1 MKISVIIP
9 VRNEEQSIRQLL
21 DSLKNQTLT
30 PTEIIITDGGS
41 TDRTPEIIEEYDIGL
56 LPIRLIRAVRAF
68 PGRGRNLAAT
78 KASCE
83 WVAFTDGG
91 VFPER
96 NWLEALSRR
105 VANDA
110 GVDVVYGSYEPVT
123 DSFFKECA
131 AIAYVPPRVDIEGAL
146 MRPRFIASALMRR
159 KVWEAVGGFPEHLR
173 SAEDLLFMNKVERAG
188 FCIAYAP
195 EAVVHWSVQPTL
207 WRTFKRFL
215 TYSRNNIRAGL
226 WKHWQAAIFKRYAV
240 LLLLA
245 CSAFVIGRWWFLI
258 TAGLSILMFML
269 RASGAIWRNRLCYPA
284 SPSRNLLRMLVLIPL
299 IAVLDVAAIAG
310 SIQWL
315 LKDKLHM
322 KSKPVRV
329 VNDA

>member
-21 DSLKNQTLT
+21 DSLKKQSLT
-30 PTEIIITDGGS
+30 PAEIIITDGGS
-41 TDRTPEIIEEYDIGL
+41 TDRTPEIIGEYDRGVLSIH
-56 LPIRLIRAVRAF
+56 LIRAGRAF
-68 PGRGRNLAAT
+68 PGRGRNLAAAQ
-78 KASCE
+78 ASCE

-91 VFPER
+91 ISPET
-96 NWLEALSRR
+96 NWLEALSQRA
-105 VANDA
+105 ANDA

-146 MRPRFIASALMRR
+146 MRPRSIASALMRR

-173 SAEDLLFMNKVERAG
+173 SAEDLLFMDKVERAG
-188 FCIAYAP
+188 FRIAYAS
-195 EAVVHWSVQPTL
+195 EAVVHWNVQPTL
-207 WRTFKRFL
+207 WRTFKRFV

-226 WKHWQAAIFKRYAV
+226 WKHWQAAIFRRYVV

-245 CSAFVIGRWWFLI
+245 CLAFAIGRWWLLI
-258 TAGLSILMFML
+258 IAGLLILMFIL
-269 RASGAIWRNRLCYPA
+269 RASVAIWRNRRCYPA
-284 SPSRNLLRMLVLIPL
+284 SPGRNLLRMLVLLPL

-310 SIQWL
+310 SIQWV
-315 LKDKLHM
+315 LKDKLHS
-322 KSKPVRV
+322 KSEPVRV
-329 VNDA
+329 GNDA